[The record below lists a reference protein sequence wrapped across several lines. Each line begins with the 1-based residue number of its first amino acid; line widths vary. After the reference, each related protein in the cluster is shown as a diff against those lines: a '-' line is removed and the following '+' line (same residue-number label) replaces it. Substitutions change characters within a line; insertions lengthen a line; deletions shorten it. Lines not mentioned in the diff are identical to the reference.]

1 MITAQRVVADDIDLN
16 ESHVVR
22 DHFPGEGESKSQVNL
37 LIPEFKPFDG
47 VER

>member
-16 ESHVVR
+16 EGHVVR
-22 DHFPGEGESKSQVNL
+22 DHFPGEGEQSQVNL